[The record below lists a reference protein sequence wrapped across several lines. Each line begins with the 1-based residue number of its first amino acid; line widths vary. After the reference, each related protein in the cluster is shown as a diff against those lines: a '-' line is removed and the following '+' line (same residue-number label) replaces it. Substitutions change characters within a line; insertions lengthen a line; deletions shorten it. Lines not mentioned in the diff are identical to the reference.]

1 VKANET
7 MIGTVVTCLAILLL
21 AAPGL
26 AQSAGERTADEQ
38 RFFELYRELVEINT
52 TQSIGDCTIA
62 AEAIAVRLRAA
73 GMADENIRL
82 IVPPGHPKRGN
93 LIARIPGSDM
103 DAGAILLLA
112 HIDVVEARREDW
124 DRDPFTLF
132 EENGFFY
139 ARGASDDKA
148 MAAIFTDNFIRY
160 HEEGYRPTRTLKLAL
175 TCGEETPADYNGVR
189 YLLEHERD
197 LIEADFAINENGSG
211 RLDAEGNHVAITMQ
225 AGQKV
230 RQLFQLEVTGN
241 GGFSS
246 GPPRD
251 TLITR
256 MGRALN
262 TLAAY
267 DFPIN
272 ISASSRA
279 YLQGMLPLA
288 EGQMAEDMRALL
300 QDPPDAAAAARIREN
315 DPRTNA
321 MLRTTCV
328 AVRLQS
334 GESET
339 AIPMRATATLDCR
352 MIPGEN
358 MDDVEAKLREVLD
371 DPEFALT
378 RIGDPAQPS
387 PAPPLREEIL
397 GPARELAEAMWPGV
411 RLIPY
416 QVNGEDDGRFL
427 TPAGIPTYGLSGLFH
442 PPGPSGSHGLNERI
456 LVRSVFEG
464 REFLY
469 RVVKDYAGGD

>member
-1 VKANET
+1 LRKNALVIAA
-7 MIGTVVTCLAILLL
+7 CLSAVSLPALAQG
-21 AAPGL
+21 AAP
-26 AQSAGERTADEQ
+26 EMTADEQ
-38 RFFELYRELVEINT
+38 RFRGLYRELVEINT
-52 TQSIGDCTIA
+52 TQSVGNCTIA
-62 AEAIAVRLRAA
+62 AEAMAVRLRAA
-73 GMADENIRL
+73 GIAEENIA
-82 IVPPGHPKRGN
+82 IVIPPGHPKRGN
-93 LIARIPGSDM
+93 LIARIPGADPQ
-103 DAGAILLLA
+103 AGAILLLA
-112 HIDVVEARREDW
+112 HIDVVEARPEDW
-124 DRDPFTLF
+124 DRDPFTLY

-160 HEEGYRPTRTLKLAL
+160 HEEGYRPARTVKLAL
-175 TCGEETPADYNGVR
+175 TCGEETPEDYNGVR
-189 YLLEHERD
+189 YLLEHERE
-197 LIEADFAINENGSG
+197 LIDADFAINENGSG
-211 RLDAEGNHVAITMQ
+211 RLDEEGNHVAITMQ
-225 AGQKV
+225 EGQKV
-230 RQLFQLEVTGN
+230 RQLFQVELTGS

-262 TLAAY
+262 RLADY
-267 DFPIN
+267 DFPVN

-279 YLQGMLPLA
+279 YMEGAWVLEGGQLA
-288 EGQMAEDMRALL
+288 DDMRALL
-300 QDPPDAAAAARIREN
+300 QDPLDVEAAARIREN

-328 AVRLQS
+328 AVRLNA

-339 AIPMRATATLDCR
+339 AIPMRATAIVDCR
-352 MIPGEN
+352 VIPGED
-358 MDDVEAKLREVLD
+358 MDDVETTLRRILD
-371 DPEFALT
+371 DPEIAVT

-387 PAPPLREEIL
+387 PAPPLSEDIL
-397 GPARELAEAMWPGV
+397 GPAREIAEEMWPGV

-442 PPGPSGSHGLNERI
+442 PPGPSGAHGLNERI

-469 RVVKDYAGGD
+469 RVVKRYAGGG